1 MQCVISF
8 LSFLFLIFS
17 QELNLSFGEITEE
30 AALMVARAIK
40 DKSQLEKLDLNG
52 TLTPHVYFIKSDI
65 PTTADC
71 FVFTKVGGSKN
82 RLVLFLSGN
91 CLGVD
96 GCKALIDFLESMN
109 MAEVLGT
116 LR

>member
-1 MQCVISF
+1 
-8 LSFLFLIFS
+8 
-17 QELNLSFGEITEE
+17 
-30 AALMVARAIK
+30 MVARAIK

-52 TLTPHVYFIKSDI
+52 TLAPHVNFIKADI

-71 FVFTKVGGSKN
+71 FIFTKVGGSKN
-82 RLVLFLSGN
+82 HLGLFLSGN

-96 GCKALIDFLESMN
+96 GCKALINSLESMN